1 MCVPQLIFL
10 EQHSLSCVRYLLCMD
25 FLQVTGIS
33 KQQGDVAVVAG
44 IYFIQQR
51 FQKLAIAGETG
62 SGKSTLLKIIA
73 GLEQPDSGE
82 VVFEG
87 KKVIGPMETLI
98 PGHPGIAYLSQ
109 HFELRNN
116 YRVEELLEYANQLSE
131 AEAQELFAV
140 CRISHLLKRK
150 VDQVSGGEK
159 QRIALARLLV
169 GSPKLLLLD
178 EPFSNLDPG
187 HKRILKSVLTD
198 IGERL
203 QITCIL
209 TSHDPMDTIS
219 WADEIRVMQ
228 NGRIVQTGSPKEI
241 YHNPSSEYIAG
252 LFGTYNLFNAAEASL
267 FTGMQKKNTDSG
279 YFFIRPEQVMI
290 SLLPH
295 ENSVKGKVED
305 ISFWGSFYE
314 INVSVA
320 GRRLIAKATD
330 NGFNPGDAI
339 YISLKN

>member
-1 MCVPQLIFL
+1 
-10 EQHSLSCVRYLLCMD
+10 MD
-25 FLQVTGIS
+25 FLQVAGIS
-33 KQQGDVAVVAG
+33 KQKDSVTVLTG
-44 IYFIQQR
+44 IHFVQQR
-51 FQKLAIAGETG
+51 FQKLAVAGETG

-73 GLEQPDSGE
+73 GLEQADSGQ
-82 VVFEG
+82 VLFEG
-87 KKVIGPMETLI
+87 KKVIGPLETLI

-131 AEAQELFAV
+131 QDAQKLFAV

-187 HKRILKSVLTD
+187 HKRMLKSVLND

-209 TSHDPMDTIS
+209 TSHDPMDSLS
-219 WADEIRVMQ
+219 WADEILVMQ
-228 NGRIVQTGSPKEI
+228 NGQLIQQGSPLEI
-241 YHNPSSEYIAG
+241 YHNPSNEYIAG
-252 LFGTYNLFNAAEASL
+252 LFGSYNLFNTAEAS
-267 FTGMQKKNTDSG
+267 FFHGPGKKILIQHPFLSG
-279 YFFIRPEQVMI
+279 PSSLRSVHHHRKIR
-290 SLLPH
+290 L
-295 ENSVKGKVED
+295 
-305 ISFWGSFYE
+305 
-314 INVSVA
+314 
-320 GRRLIAKATD
+320 KAR
-330 NGFNPGDAI
+330 
-339 YISLKN
+339 